1 MGACPIRSLRYLP
14 PKSYFVRNQA
24 RTVIMQTMSY
34 PKSLAILPSIFL
46 ACALSPANINA
57 QNAPAGAAAKG
68 KAFFDIGCAV
78 CHAPVL
84 GPENLVMMKQGPS
97 LVGVV
102 GRPAGSLP
110 HFNYTKA
117 IRELGFTWDTARL
130 YKFLESPMDVVPGTT
145 MPIPVADPRNRAD
158 VVAYLATLKIPQG
171 VTVKYEELPEM
182 VGGTDPNDWQRQAP
196 GAQ

>member
-1 MGACPIRSLRYLP
+1 
-14 PKSYFVRNQA
+14 
-24 RTVIMQTMSY
+24 MQKFSY
-34 PKSLAILPSIFL
+34 PRLPAVVPGIVLA
-46 ACALSPANINA
+46 AALTANVIA
-57 QNAPAGAAAKG
+57 QNAPPGDATRG
-68 KAFFDIGCAV
+68 KAFFEITCAV
-78 CHAPVL
+78 CHSPVL
-84 GPENLVMMKQGPS
+84 GPDSLVLMKQGPS
-97 LVGVV
+97 LVGIV

-117 IRELGFTWDTARL
+117 IRDSGITWNTAKL
-130 YKFLESPMDVVPGTT
+130 YRFLENPMEVIPDTT

-196 GAQ
+196 GAQHYFKVAALPKPFETKSAGNNP